1 MPAPQRKS
9 EARRKRGGTIQV
21 RVGELSQLF
30 NSIDPSPFRERDLDP
45 DCEEF
50 IVSWARE
57 FPPTEPLRIEILVER
72 ARPAPDVLAQTE
84 AAVRHHFARS
94 TSLQELK
101 LRRLLREGRLSLSIG
116 VATLVACMSTA
127 TLAPLDALGTFG
139 EILRESLVIAGWVVM
154 WNPLEVLLYGQ
165 WPVRRERR
173 LLERLANA
181 EIVPR
186 PVPDS
191 ERAPPHSTAA

>member
-1 MPAPQRKS
+1 MSAAQRKS
-9 EARRKRGGTIQV
+9 EAKRKRGGTIQV

-57 FPPTEPLRIEILVER
+57 FPPNEPLRIEILVER
-72 ARPAPDVLAQTE
+72 ERPPPDVLAQTVP
-84 AAVRHHFARS
+84 AVRHHFERDA
-94 TSLQELK
+94 SLQQLK
-101 LRRLLREGRLSLSIG
+101 LRRLLREGRLSLLIG
-116 VATLVACMSTA
+116 VVTLVACMSAA
-127 TLAPLDALGTFG
+127 TLAPLDELGTFG

-154 WNPLEVLLYGQ
+154 WNPLEVLLYGL

-181 EIVPR
+181 EIVPQIALAG
-186 PVPDS
+186 
-191 ERAPPHSTAA
+191 APEGRY